1 MTLKNSI
8 SDGAEVM
15 PASISAR
22 ILKKHSEKGLADL
35 APHNIQWRIL
45 SGKSRYPEHLPFLS
59 SAAAIFRVS
68 SLFSILD
75 ALFYHVKRIITYICY
90 QLIEIWHLHIRCFTS
105 PFSHYFSVV
114 HL

>member
-1 MTLKNSI
+1 
-8 SDGAEVM
+8 M

-22 ILKKHSEKGLADL
+22 ILKKQSEKGLADL
-35 APHNIQWRIL
+35 APHDIQWRIL

-75 ALFYHVKRIITYICY
+75 ALLYHVTYTI
-90 QLIEIWHLHIRCFTS
+90 HHIFAI
-105 PFSHYFSVV
+105 H
-114 HL
+114 